1 MESSG
6 TDKDDPSSVSEE
18 AILDSLFYACD
29 AEHSG
34 RVSVS
39 KLIDYLR
46 NAISNGTEEFAG
58 NLDDL
63 SLIWDPDGR
72 NIEIDLASFQEG
84 IKEWISEIRKQSFAN
99 AEDDHCPSP
108 VTVNCMES
116 PETTPYRGPKSIIGS
131 HVTSTPNVSS
141 ESVEGLGGESPD
153 RDWPSELISTIESLQ
168 LNNKRLMEQHNTIQ
182 AQMESSEE
190 VNSQL
195 TAEVE
200 SLRKQLRSCQQIIDK
215 SKEKEKENSELRQAV
230 ADALEANQSFQTK
243 ISQLEKERVLYESNL
258 NRIGDKLLEAQGE
271 VELLED
277 ERRRLV
283 NDLAEQKQYCSDLQE
298 IQGVKN
304 DMIAK
309 ENSTNSSMIVG
320 LASENETLKMEK
332 SRLENR
338 ILDLQENVLR
348 LQQRKE
354 LSPEKNQNGPGLSST
369 PLSRQSSL
377 QQELEAQE
385 SYDTKGLPSPMVG
398 SQFSLSDSL
407 DMDDQDISLTGMNH
421 SWMSSV
427 SLDSSST
434 SSIFEKYSS
443 TALRMATEFK
453 EKKEKA
459 LRQIDELAALDRSVG
474 VKDRKEV
481 LIRQLSQDLDNFSEK
496 VSSLSI
502 KKKVAEKRAV
512 KLLTASQ
519 RLKEE
524 NKLLFEERSRAYQR
538 LGTMSLCNDEM
549 SARLLELEKRLE
561 QEKKTVTQQRE
572 ELSFLEQQLSKVT
585 EDLFKTRDEKES
597 FSRSLENEKHLRLSL
612 EDDVIT
618 MRKSQDEL
626 ENQQTILLVKI
637 KELESEL
644 LKTTTQLSMEKR
656 RTSSLEESI
665 QLSVSR
671 HSDELKDLFDAIPT
685 ADTMFLSR
693 SRQSPRASS
702 PCITGHMV
710 KAKLFDYVSLLDTSK
725 RIQGVG
731 RDSPDGKP
739 GNEIEEKIQARH
751 QEVSRGTPPR
761 EEEHSQ
767 TPLERWLNSE
777 YQDPGTLSISSDS
790 LSPHNGRQDTEGISE
805 SPSGKFLQ
813 LVENHERELTT
824 TASQTD
830 AKDLLSTCSQTV
842 LLDKFELLNLVELT
856 STASQTELLRDVND
870 IYTKELAST
879 GSQTELLRD
888 IGDLIVA
895 DEAEPIEKSPSS
907 NADRMQRRR
916 RSGASGSVVAA
927 EKAVE
932 MASHPN
938 ENGSKPKS
946 ETIDSTKLSPV
957 LEKQRIATNLW
968 RKKLS
973 VAFKIPEEFES
984 YSSATGQ
991 ALENSVGSSNFVD
1004 GVSLRV
1010 RPAPNEMEI
1019 EKQFRTLVLAFHTDQ
1034 DTLNRRL
1041 EVQAHSRDM
1050 AESNMSKELQ
1060 NMSNLLKEFEHLCI
1074 TRDMQDMLSSL
1085 KSQVEVMNTSFKRMS
1100 TQSEQHGCVQQEAR
1114 MASGVEVMICHAEN
1128 LSRHLEIVKE
1138 DLNEL
1143 RLKERLAADEVAT
1156 PSPLA
1161 NGSTSYDSQS
1171 DRALTS
1177 SQSDK
1182 RDGAVAAKQNSLLNF
1197 VMAFHTTSMRAKE
1210 ALRSFRSRSG
1220 AGRQRAASAV
1230 PRLETSKHM
1239 STDESIG
1246 ASQPGTNPEICV
1258 TETAVEQAGRDDEE
1272 TKEVEDESLD
1282 DTERV
1287 RGSDGMEGSTE
1298 SDSVFEIEELESL
1311 ERDSLQTSNR
1321 HGVCWRIITA
1331 AFRFLISVIVFTLIV
1346 FVGLA
1351 IMDRHSSFKIDTNFM
1366 LSRVG
1371 KVLEPVVQVIYN
1383 LKPPE

>member
-6 TDKDDPSSVSEE
+6 TDIDDPSSVSEE

-29 AEHSG
+29 TEHLG

-72 NIEIDLASFQEG
+72 NMEIDLATFQEG
-84 IKEWISEIRKQSFAN
+84 IKEWIYEIRKQSFSN
-99 AEDDHCPSP
+99 IEEDHCPSP

-116 PETTPYRGPKSIIGS
+116 PESRSYNIPKSIIGN

-168 LNNKRLMEQHNTIQ
+168 LNNKRLMEQHNAIQ
-182 AQMESSEE
+182 AQMESTEE
-190 VNSQL
+190 TNNQL

-200 SLRKQLRSCQQIIDK
+200 ALRKQLRSYQLMIDK
-215 SKEKEKENSELRQAV
+215 SKEREKENAELRQTV
-230 ADALEANQSFQTK
+230 ADTLEEKQSLQTK
-243 ISQLEKERVLYESNL
+243 ITQLEKECTLYESNL

-338 ILDLQENVLR
+338 ILDLEDNVLR
-348 LQQRKE
+348 LQRIDK
-354 LSPEKNQNGPGLSST
+354 LSPERSLNGPDLNST

-385 SYDTKGLPSPMVG
+385 SHETKDLPSPMVG
-398 SQFSLSDSL
+398 SQFDLNDSL
-407 DMDDQDISLTGMNH
+407 DVDAQNMALSGMNN

-427 SLDSSST
+427 SLDSTST
-434 SSIFEKYSS
+434 SSTFEKYSL
-443 TALRMATEFK
+443 TALQMASEFK

-459 LRQIDELAALDRSVG
+459 LRQIDELAALDRSVE

-481 LIRQLSQDLDNFSEK
+481 LIRQLAQDLDNFAEK

-502 KKKVAEKRAV
+502 KRKVAEKRAV

-519 RLKEE
+519 KLKEE
-524 NKLLFEERSRAYQR
+524 NKLLFEERSRAYQK

-549 SARLLELEKRLE
+549 SARLFELEKRLE
-561 QEKKTVTQQRE
+561 QERKAGAQQRE
-572 ELSFLEQQLSKVT
+572 ELAFLEQQLSKVT
-585 EDLFKTRDEKES
+585 EDLFKIRDEKES
-597 FSRSLENEKHLRLSL
+597 LSRSLENEKRLSSSL
-612 EDDVIT
+612 EDELVSI
-618 MRKSQDEL
+618 RKSQDEL
-626 ENQQTILLVKI
+626 ESQQTILLVRI

-644 LKTTTQLSMEKR
+644 LKTSSQLNVEKR

-671 HSDELKDLFDAIPT
+671 HSDELKDIFDTIPT
-685 ADTMFLSR
+685 TETMPHNR
-693 SRQSPRASS
+693 SRQSPGASS
-702 PCITGHMV
+702 PCITRHMV
-710 KAKLFDYVSLLDTSK
+710 KTKLCDYVTLLDSSK

-731 RDSPDGKP
+731 RDSPDGRP
-739 GNEIEEKIQARH
+739 GDEEKLQSRY
-751 QEVSRGTPPR
+751 QEVSGHTPPR
-761 EEEHSQ
+761 EKEHAQ
-767 TPLERWLNSE
+767 THLERWLNSE
-777 YQDPGTLSISSDS
+777 CEEPGTLSISSDS
-790 LSPHNGRQDTEGISE
+790 LSPRNGRQELEGVSE
-805 SPSGKFLQ
+805 SPSGKFMQ
-813 LVENHERELTT
+813 LLENREQELTT
-824 TASQTD
+824 SASQTD
-830 AKDLLSTCSQTV
+830 VKELLSTGSQT
-842 LLDKFELLNLVELT
+842 LRLDKFEMLNLKNL
-856 STASQTELLRDVND
+856 
-870 IYTKELAST
+870 IST
-879 GSQTELLRD
+879 GSQTELLRE
-888 IGDLIVA
+888 IGDIYERDLVSTGSQTELLRKNENVIVVE
-895 DEAEPIEKSPSS
+895 EAESTVE
-907 NADRMQRRR
+907 NLNGDQRQRRR
-916 RSGASGSVVAA
+916 KSGLSGSLLTADTA
-927 EKAVE
+927 TETKSDANE
-932 MASHPN
+932 SASK
-938 ENGSKPKS
+938 SKS
-946 ETIDSTKLSPV
+946 ETIDSTKLCPV
-957 LEKQRIATNLW
+957 LEKEKKATSLW

-973 VAFKIPEEFES
+973 VAFKTPEEFEP
-984 YSSATGQ
+984 YSSATGE
-991 ALENSVGSSNFVD
+991 ALEDSVGSNFVD
-1004 GVSLRV
+1004 RVSLRV
-1010 RPAPNEMEI
+1010 RPAPNEKEI

-1041 EVQAHSRDM
+1041 EVQSRSRDV

-1060 NMSNLLKEFEHLCI
+1060 NMSNLLKDFEQLCI

-1085 KSQVEVMNTSFKRMS
+1085 KSQVEVIQTSFKRLS
-1100 TQSEQHGCVQQEAR
+1100 TQSQQHGCVQQEAR

-1128 LSRHLEIVKE
+1128 LSRHLERARE

-1143 RLKERLAADEVAT
+1143 RVKERLEADETST

-1171 DRALTS
+1171 GLTS
-1177 SQSDK
+1177 QSLQSDK
-1182 RDGAVAAKQNSLLNF
+1182 HHRTDPAKRNSLLNF
-1197 VMAFHTTSMRAKE
+1197 VTAFHTTSMRAKE

-1220 AGRQRAASAV
+1220 MGRQRAASAV
-1230 PRLETSKHM
+1230 PRLESSVPLSADENTSTWQPRINSEICFTETRGEQAERDEEGTDNFEEEISEDTAQGKV
-1239 STDESIG
+1239 SDGTDE
-1246 ASQPGTNPEICV
+1246 T
-1258 TETAVEQAGRDDEE
+1258 TEN
-1272 TKEVEDESLD
+1272 
-1282 DTERV
+1282 
-1287 RGSDGMEGSTE
+1287 
-1298 SDSVFEIEELESL
+1298 DSVFDSEQVESH
-1311 ERDSLQTSNR
+1311 ESHSSQRSNR
-1321 HGVCWRIITA
+1321 PGVCRRTIIA
-1331 AFRFLISVIVFTLIV
+1331 ALRLAISLIAFLVVVFI
-1346 FVGLA
+1346 GLA
-1351 IMDRHSSFKIDTNFM
+1351 MMDRNSTFEEAKHIL
-1366 LSRVG
+1366 LS
-1371 KVLEPVVQVIYN
+1371 KVSKLLEPVGQVIYN